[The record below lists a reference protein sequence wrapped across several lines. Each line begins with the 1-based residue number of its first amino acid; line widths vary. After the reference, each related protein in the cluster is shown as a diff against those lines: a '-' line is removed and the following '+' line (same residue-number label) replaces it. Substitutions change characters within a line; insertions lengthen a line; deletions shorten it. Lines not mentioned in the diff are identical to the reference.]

1 MKTFLGCA
9 QVLLWCLAAALPLQ
23 AAAQYEELA
32 KKLISHIPQQ
42 DTPVR
47 MAVVKFALPEDKK
60 GLGGAEYV
68 KDELEIELGRDSRV
82 KLITRTDLS
91 ALEKEWNFQEGEMA
105 DPQTSARQSKVAGI
119 DVLVRGRVVVQD
131 SGELCVFAELLNV
144 ADGSIAKEKVSWM
157 PAAAQSAAPAP
168 QSGNQSTLQS
178 EHQSSSVQPADS
190 AWDSAIDDLAA
201 QTYSDAYL
209 KLLQKRLLSALR
221 NIRSGGD
228 VNAVIPNANGTTAL
242 HNACGLGNYAVVKLL
257 LEHGA
262 DVTRKTAKGASVRT
276 CIGNDPGN
284 KIDRL
289 LRQYGAR

>member
-1 MKTFLGCA
+1 
-9 QVLLWCLAAALPLQ
+9 
-23 AAAQYEELA
+23 
-32 KKLISHIPQQ
+32 
-42 DTPVR
+42 
-47 MAVVKFALPEDKK
+47 MAVIKFTLPDDKK
-60 GLGGAEYV
+60 GLDGAEYV
-68 KDELEIELGRDSRV
+68 KDELEVELGRDSRI

-91 ALEKEWNFQEGEMA
+91 ALEKEWSFQEGEMA
-105 DPQTSARQSKVAGI
+105 DPQTQTQQSKVAGI

-131 SGELCVFAELLNV
+131 SGEVCIFAELLNV
-144 ADGSIAKEKVSWM
+144 ADGAISKERVSWM
-157 PAAAQSAAPAP
+157 PAAARPAAPA
-168 QSGNQSTLQS
+168 LQP
-178 EHQSSSVQPADS
+178 VNQPAPQPAYQPQAVPPAGS
-190 AWDSAIDDLAA
+190 VWDSAIDDLAA

-284 KIDRL
+284 KIDKL

>member
-1 MKTFLGCA
+1 MRTLFVFA
-9 QVLLWCLAAALPLQ
+9 QVLLVGLVAVLPLQ

-42 DTPVR
+42 GSPVR
-47 MAVVKFALPEDKK
+47 MAVVKFTLPEDKK

-68 KDELEIELGRDSRV
+68 KDELEVELGRDSRI
-82 KLITRTDLS
+82 KLITRTDLE
-91 ALEKEWNFQEGEMA
+91 ALEKEWSFQEGEMA
-105 DPQTSARQSKVAGI
+105 DPQTQTQQSKVAGI

-131 SGELCVFAELLNV
+131 SGEICIFAELLNV
-144 ADGSIAKEKVSWM
+144 ADGAISKERVSWM
-157 PAAAQSAAPAP
+157 PATAQSAAPALQPVNQPAP
-168 QSGNQSTLQS
+168 QPAYQPQA
-178 EHQSSSVQPADS
+178 VQPAGS
-190 AWDSAIDDLAA
+190 VWDSAIDDLAA

-242 HNACGLGNYAVVKLL
+242 HNACGLGNYEVVKLL

-276 CIGNDPGN
+276 CVGNDSGN
-284 KIDRL
+284 KIDKL
-289 LRQYGAR
+289 LRSYGAR